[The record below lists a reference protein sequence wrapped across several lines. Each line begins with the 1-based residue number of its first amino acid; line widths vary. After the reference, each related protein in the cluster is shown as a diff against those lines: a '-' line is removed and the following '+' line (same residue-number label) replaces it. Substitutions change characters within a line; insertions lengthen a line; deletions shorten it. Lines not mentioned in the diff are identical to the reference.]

1 MHHLAHRG
9 RTECARA
16 PRLQRRYA
24 PAVRRVERL
33 RHGAPSRFE
42 ERAPGSLHFSKQGRT
57 RDRVRRAGALSSCGA
72 CAASHQGSIG
82 VKVNQ
87 PIETVPQ
94 SVPVNLLISVK
105 YWSEWQELNLR
116 PLVPNEGLF
125 HPPPRSAT
133 TAPYDAGSIT
143 WPALGLGP
151 SFGVRLVRAK
161 FIKKAAK
168 SPA

>member
-1 MHHLAHRG
+1 MGVWASAEGQNCETIRQS
-9 RTECARA
+9 RD
-16 PRLQRRYA
+16 RLTGQ
-24 PAVRRVERL
+24 PQERQ
-33 RHGAPSRFE
+33 HSAAEG
-42 ERAPGSLHFSKQGRT
+42 GT
-57 RDRVRRAGALSSCGA
+57 RDRVRPAGALSSCGA
-72 CAASHQGSIG
+72 CAASHQGSMG

-87 PIETVPQ
+87 PSETVPQ
-94 SVPVNLLISVK
+94 SVPVNVLISAK
-105 YWSEWQELNLR
+105 CWSEWQDLNLR
-116 PLVPNEGLF
+116 PLVPNEVLF